1 MVSDLVPRTLP
12 SGVVWDEAAQ
22 ARFVVQRDA
31 LLVRGLDLE
40 SADREARWSVEGALC
55 RARYRREL
63 ENARACVDDR
73 EKRALYARWQREY
86 GPQRAA
92 YLARVV
98 KSADASKAVAS
109 W

>member
-1 MVSDLVPRTLP
+1 MASDSVPRVLQP
-12 SGVVWDEAAQ
+12 GIVWDESAE
-22 ARFVVQRDA
+22 ARFVAARDA
-31 LLVRGLDLE
+31 LVARGLD
-40 SADREARWSVEGALC
+40 ADTATREARWSVEGALC
-55 RARYRREL
+55 RAMYRREL
-63 ENARACVDDR
+63 EQASACVDVSQ
-73 EKRALYARWQREY
+73 KRALYARWKREF